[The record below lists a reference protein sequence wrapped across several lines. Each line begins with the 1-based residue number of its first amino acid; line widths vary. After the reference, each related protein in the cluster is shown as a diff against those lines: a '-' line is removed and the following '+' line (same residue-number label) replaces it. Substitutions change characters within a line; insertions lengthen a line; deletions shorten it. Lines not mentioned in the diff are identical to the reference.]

1 MDNPQLDS
9 TQWLTAIV
17 ESSDDAIISK
27 NLHGIVTSWNSGA
40 QRLFGWTVEEA
51 IGKPI
56 TIIIPPELRDQEAV
70 ILKRLQAGE
79 RIDHFETVRQTKAG
93 QRINVSLTIS
103 PVRDNSGKIIGA
115 SKIARD
121 ITDRKRLEEQLKAA
135 YAEIETRVRERTS
148 ELVRKNEELT
158 IQSEVVRELSGRLLR
173 MQDEE
178 RRRIARELH
187 DSVGQLLT
195 AINMNLAKVK
205 KEKDQLSPIAQNC
218 VEENTKLVEQVSTEI
233 RTMSHLLH
241 PPLLDEVGLESAI
254 AGFIEGFRQRSKID
268 VQLTIDPGFD
278 RLSPELEIAV
288 FRVVQECLT
297 NVHRHSGSKT
307 ALIRLAKKHGCVHL
321 EVTDQ
326 GKGIPLDKQ
335 DRLNSPAAVGV
346 GVRGMRERIR
356 QLGGVLQVDSS
367 STGTSVTATLPIEDA
382 P

>member
-1 MDNPQLDS
+1 
-9 TQWLTAIV
+9 
-17 ESSDDAIISK
+17 
-27 NLHGIVTSWNSGA
+27 
-40 QRLFGWTVEEA
+40 
-51 IGKPI
+51 
-56 TIIIPPELRDQEAV
+56 
-70 ILKRLQAGE
+70 
-79 RIDHFETVRQTKAG
+79 
-93 QRINVSLTIS
+93 LTIS

-121 ITDRKRLEEQLKAA
+121 ITDRKRLEEQLKTAHA
-135 YAEIETRVRERTS
+135 DTELRVRERTS

>member
-1 MDNPQLDS
+1 MDKPQLDS

-40 QRLFGWTVEEA
+40 QRLFGWTAEEA

-56 TIIIPPELRDQEAV
+56 TIIIPPELRDQETV

-93 QRINVSLTIS
+93 QRIYVSLTIS
-103 PVRDNSGKIIGA
+103 PVRDDSGKVIGA

-121 ITDRKRLEEQLKAA
+121 ITDRKRLEEQLREA
-135 YAEIETRVRERTS
+135 YAEIETRVSERTL

-195 AINMNLAKVK
+195 AINMNITKVK
-205 KEKDQLSPIAQNC
+205 KEKDQLSPVAQNS

-268 VQLTIDPGFD
+268 VQLIIDPGFD

-307 ALIRLAKKHGCVHL
+307 ALIRLTKKHGCVHL
-321 EVTDQ
+321 EVSDE
-326 GKGIPLDKQ
+326 GKGIPLEKQ
-335 DRLNSPAAVGV
+335 DHLNSPGAMGV
-346 GVRGMRERIR
+346 GVRGMRERLR

-367 STGTSVTATLPIEDA
+367 SNGTTVTATLPIEDA

>member
-1 MDNPQLDS
+1 
-9 TQWLTAIV
+9 
-17 ESSDDAIISK
+17 
-27 NLHGIVTSWNSGA
+27 
-40 QRLFGWTVEEA
+40 
-51 IGKPI
+51 
-56 TIIIPPELRDQEAV
+56 
-70 ILKRLQAGE
+70 
-79 RIDHFETVRQTKAG
+79 
-93 QRINVSLTIS
+93 
-103 PVRDNSGKIIGA
+103 
-115 SKIARD
+115 
-121 ITDRKRLEEQLKAA
+121 
-135 YAEIETRVRERTS
+135 
-148 ELVRKNEELT
+148 VRKNEELT